1 MKKIIG
7 TVALSIAAAFN
18 PAWAHPDHDEMPPQ
32 KAPKLELST
41 NKGGAVVYVT
51 SGGEK
56 LSTAGAK
63 GTLTVTSS
71 KPNQDVALSPVGV
84 NGLEAKAPFKIA
96 KGSKAKVSVTLADST
111 VVVDELTAK

>member
-7 TVALSIAAAFN
+7 MAALLAAAFN
-18 PAWAHPDHDEMPPQ
+18 PAWAHPDHDDVPPA
-32 KAPKLELST
+32 KAPKLELTST
-41 NKGGAVVYVT
+41 KDGAVVYVT

-56 LSTAGAK
+56 MSTIGAK
-63 GTLTVTSS
+63 GTLTVVS
-71 KPNQDVALSPVGV
+71 KKASQDVVLAPVGV

-111 VVVDELTAK
+111 VIVDELTAK